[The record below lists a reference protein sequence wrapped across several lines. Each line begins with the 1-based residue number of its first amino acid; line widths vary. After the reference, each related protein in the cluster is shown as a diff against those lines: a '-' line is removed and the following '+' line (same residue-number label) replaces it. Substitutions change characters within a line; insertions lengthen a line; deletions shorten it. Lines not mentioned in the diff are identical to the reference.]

1 MCRRIQCETCGK
13 PSYAGCGRHI
23 EDVLRSVAHA
33 ERCSCPRAKSA
44 ASSTQ
49 VLREAAP
56 VYANS
61 P

>member
-23 EDVLRSVAHA
+23 DEVLRSVAHE
-33 ERCSCPRAKSA
+33 ERCSCRGSRGA
-44 ASSTQ
+44 AVNTQ

-56 VYANS
+56 SAKAS
-61 P
+61 